1 MELPSSSW
9 LVGSSLQHT
18 TQSCEHQSKRPRA
31 SKMMSV
37 KYFKCCEKERMRD
50 TSVHQGEIDFKK
62 HFIVECSPGTSS
74 LVWYSK
80 WVSGPAGS
88 GLSSG
93 SWMVVRPF
101 PVHCSWRLTRISCDV
116 DYIDTVLEL
125 LSIFKN
131 GPWDFVLV
139 PYLFKAPD
147 FSFPVLEGI
156 KQPRLLMVTKMFM
169 NISEANF
176 EQWCAHL
183 QKLCASPSCLCF
195 HGRVLSC
202 FFVSFPL
209 FLTIRLP
216 CLHSLHCDCSASARL
231 KKMSFLFLLH
241 NTAIWFS
248 HVEQNELQC
257 REC

>member
-1 MELPSSSW
+1 MLSRHLILGLVFQVSFRPCWFRAQLRQLNGRPSIPST
-9 LVGSSLQHT
+9 LQL
-18 TQSCEHQSKRPRA
+18 EAHQN
-31 SKMMSV
+31 
-37 KYFKCCEKERMRD
+37 
-50 TSVHQGEIDFKK
+50 
-62 HFIVECSPGTSS
+62 IVWC
-74 LVWYSK
+74 
-80 WVSGPAGS
+80 
-88 GLSSG
+88 
-93 SWMVVRPF
+93 
-101 PVHCSWRLTRISCDV
+101 RLHRLF
-116 DYIDTVLEL
+116 TVLEL

>member
-1 MELPSSSW
+1 MLSRHLILGLEFQVSFRPCWFRAQLRQLNGRPSIPST
-9 LVGSSLQHT
+9 LQL
-18 TQSCEHQSKRPRA
+18 EAHQN
-31 SKMMSV
+31 
-37 KYFKCCEKERMRD
+37 
-50 TSVHQGEIDFKK
+50 
-62 HFIVECSPGTSS
+62 IVWC
-74 LVWYSK
+74 
-80 WVSGPAGS
+80 
-88 GLSSG
+88 
-93 SWMVVRPF
+93 
-101 PVHCSWRLTRISCDV
+101 RLHRLF
-116 DYIDTVLEL
+116 TVLEL

-202 FFVSFPL
+202 FFLFFPFVSHRYVCHVFIL
-209 FLTIRLP
+209 FIVTALP
-216 CLHSLHCDCSASARL
+216 VPGWKRCLSFFYCIILPFDLVMLNRMSYNVESAKSVLFSKVCNLLWNVKDFLCNTHITKTTKMLYMVSRCHC
-231 KKMSFLFLLH
+231 
-241 NTAIWFS
+241 
-248 HVEQNELQC
+248 
-257 REC
+257 

>member
-1 MELPSSSW
+1 MLSRHLILGLVFQVSFRPCWFRAQLRQLNGRPSIPST
-9 LVGSSLQHT
+9 LQL
-18 TQSCEHQSKRPRA
+18 EAHQN
-31 SKMMSV
+31 
-37 KYFKCCEKERMRD
+37 
-50 TSVHQGEIDFKK
+50 
-62 HFIVECSPGTSS
+62 IVWC
-74 LVWYSK
+74 
-80 WVSGPAGS
+80 
-88 GLSSG
+88 
-93 SWMVVRPF
+93 
-101 PVHCSWRLTRISCDV
+101 RLHRLF
-116 DYIDTVLEL
+116 TVLEL

-202 FFVSFPL
+202 FFFSLPL
-209 FLTIRLP
+209 FLTDTFAMSSFS
-216 CLHSLHCDCSASARL
+216 SLW
-231 KKMSFLFLLH
+231 LLCQCQ
-241 NTAIWFS
+241 AEKDVFPFS
-248 HVEQNELQC
+248 IA
-257 REC
+257 